1 MLSLVKIDYETNV
14 YWFSVDEVSEIDMLP
29 KTTTAGQGILSTVS
43 SCRPGSMAIV
53 TSTSEKYILN
63 DKKDEWVR
71 FTGSSGSGGGSS
83 EDYGFADEGDIDN
96 IFKK

>member
-14 YWFSVDEVSEIDMLP
+14 CRFSVDEVSEIDMLP
-29 KTTTAGQGILSTVS
+29 KTTTAGQGILSTIS

-63 DKKDEWVR
+63 GRKDEWVK
-71 FTGSSGSGGGSS
+71 FANSSSSGGGSS
-83 EDYGFADEGDIDN
+83 SSWELVDKADIDSL
-96 IFKK
+96 F

>member
-14 YWFSVDEVSEIDMLP
+14 CKFSVDEVSEIDMLP
-29 KTTTAGQGILSTVS
+29 RTTTAGQGTLTLIS
-43 SCRPGSMAIV
+43 SCRPGSVALV

-63 DKKDEWVR
+63 GKQDKWLK
-71 FTGSSGSGGGSS
+71 FTGSSGSGGGSG
-83 EDYGFADEGDIDN
+83 EDYDFADEEDIDD

>member
-14 YWFSVDEVSEIDMLP
+14 CRFSVDEVSEIDMLP
-29 KTTTAGQGILSTVS
+29 KTTTAGQGILSTIS

-63 DKKDEWVR
+63 GKKDEWVK
-71 FTGSSGSGGGSS
+71 FAISSSSGGGSS
-83 EDYGFADEGDIDN
+83 SSWELVDKADIDSL
-96 IFKK
+96 F

>member
-14 YWFSVDEVSEIDMLP
+14 CRFSVDEVSEIDMLP
-29 KTTTAGQGILSTVS
+29 KTTTAGQGILSTIS

-63 DKKDEWVR
+63 GKKDEWVK
-71 FTGSSGSGGGSS
+71 FANSSSSGGGSS
-83 EDYGFADEGDIDN
+83 SSWELVDKADIDSL
-96 IFKK
+96 F

>member
-14 YWFSVDEVSEIDMLP
+14 CRFSVDEVSEIDMLP
-29 KTTTAGQGILSTVS
+29 KTTTAGQGILSTIS

-63 DKKDEWVR
+63 GKKDEWVK
-71 FTGSSGSGGGSS
+71 FANSSSSGGGSS
-83 EDYGFADEGDIDN
+83 SSWELVDKTDIDSL
-96 IFKK
+96 F

>member
-14 YWFSVDEVSEIDMLP
+14 CRFSVDEVSEIDMLP
-29 KTTTAGQGILSTVS
+29 KTATAGQGVLSTVS

-53 TSTSEKYILN
+53 TSTSQKYILN
-63 DKKDEWVR
+63 GKKDEWVKL
-71 FTGSSGSGGGSS
+71 TGAGGSGGGSG
-83 EDYGFADEGDIDN
+83 EDYDFADEGDIDN

>member
-14 YWFSVDEVSEIDMLP
+14 CRFSVDEVSEIDMLP
-29 KTTTAGQGILSTVS
+29 KTTTAGRGILSTIS

-63 DKKDEWVR
+63 GKQDKWIKLV
-71 FTGSSGSGGGSS
+71 SSGSGGGGSS
-83 EDYGFADEGDIDN
+83 SDWELVNKADIDSL
-96 IFKK
+96 F

>member
-14 YWFSVDEVSEIDMLP
+14 CRFSVDEVSEIDMLP
-29 KTTTAGQGILSTVS
+29 KTTTAGQGILSTIS

-63 DKKDEWVR
+63 GKKDEWVK
-71 FTGSSGSGGGSS
+71 FANSNSSGGGSS
-83 EDYGFADEGDIDN
+83 SSWELVDKADIDSL
-96 IFKK
+96 F

>member
-14 YWFSVDEVSEIDMLP
+14 CRFSVDEVSEIDMLP
-29 KTTTAGQGILSTVS
+29 KTTTAGQGILSTIS

-53 TSTSEKYILN
+53 TSTSQRYILN
-63 DKKDEWVR
+63 GTKDEWIK
-71 FTGSSGSGGGSS
+71 FTGSSGSGGGNGG
-83 EDYGFADEGDIDN
+83 DYDFADEEDIDD

>member
-14 YWFSVDEVSEIDMLP
+14 CRFSVDEVSEIDMLP
-29 KTTTAGQGILSTVS
+29 KTTTAGQGILSTIP

-63 DKKDEWVR
+63 GKKDEWVK
-71 FTGSSGSGGGSS
+71 FANSSSSGGGSS
-83 EDYGFADEGDIDN
+83 SSWELVDKADIDSL
-96 IFKK
+96 F